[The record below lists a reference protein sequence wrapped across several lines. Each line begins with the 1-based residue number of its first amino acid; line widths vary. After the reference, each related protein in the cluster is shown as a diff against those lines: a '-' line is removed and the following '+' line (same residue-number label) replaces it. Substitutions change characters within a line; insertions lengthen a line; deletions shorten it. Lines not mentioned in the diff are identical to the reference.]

1 MLMRPYGFCAHANYE
16 LRFLFI
22 RGFFPPSGSLRGI
35 SAAQQRA
42 RMALKSRSNE
52 EPETPVPSLK
62 TSLVFCSL

>member
-1 MLMRPYGFCAHANYE
+1 MGSVRMQITNCDFYL
-16 LRFLFI
+16 
-22 RGFFPPSGSLRGI
+22 SGVFSTFRKLAWN